1 MKLIFK
7 GLLAVVILFVVMM
20 VGAMTAEPAAASD
33 GNWVDNEGWRRFFTY
48 PQTIQLSISDDEWRM
63 LFRVWLPYV
72 PPDPSFGD
80 PDRIRYNWDSTVI
93 GGGGPVYVQV
103 RRNEVAFYEPNEIF
117 EEQTNLNWAN
127 KDNDNHTDSVTPAAL
142 RSGWTGGSW
151 FSLWGKVP
159 EGSTLAITDINIYA
173 YDNTAMVFENNF
185 ENGDTDEIDDG
196 TGTEDDPFIVENK
209 YIYTVT
215 PHDDNGIEVSH
226 VDNSWWIIR
235 NCHIVNADYG
245 IYIENASNGVIQSNI
260 LENCNVGIYL
270 KDCDNITI
278 FGNRLENSVSEGIH
292 LVGCGDVTVY
302 YNYFE
307 NSGTRHAYDNE
318 TNNWD
323 AGGHGNY
330 WDDWQP
336 PTYPEI
342 GDTGIIS
349 LPRPIYGGFGVD
361 SYPLVIAAGA
371 YGTVV
376 SISPGVQSGV
386 VGDTVSFTVSVQN
399 LGWNLVVYDLSTS
412 DVEGWTVSL
421 QSTIT
426 VGPYDTESAAMNVVV
441 SSATAVGGSNTVTVT
456 ATSQSE
462 NYVTDSSTCIVI
474 VTITPDVGISSWAA
488 NLAIGLGI
496 SEDSAG
502 IMMSAM
508 LMMAFLIPMG
518 YIGFPMEGMIAFIV
532 VLVGLTTALGWMPVW
547 IAIMVGIG
555 FALILAR
562 QLSNW

>member
-1 MKLIFK
+1 MIVK
-7 GLLAVVILFVVMM
+7 GLLAVAFLFTVMII
-20 VGAMTAEPAAASD
+20 GAMTASPVAASD
-33 GNWVDNEGWRRFFTY
+33 GNWVDNEGWRRILTW
-48 PQTIQLSISDDEWRM
+48 PGTLQTNESEYTQLLSA
-63 LFRVWLPYV
+63 WLPYI
-72 PPDPSFGD
+72 PPFLGD
-80 PDRIRYNWDSTVI
+80 DDRITFNFDITVL
-93 GGGGPVYVQV
+93 GGAGTVYVAV
-103 RRNEVAFYEPNEIF
+103 YRNGVPTGMVAETSN
-117 EEQTNLNWAN
+117 QNWWN
-127 KDNDNHTDSVTPAAL
+127 IDNDNHNDMVSVPYRA
-142 RSGWTGGSW
+142 GWTGGSSI
-151 FSLWGKVP
+151 SLWGKATAGV
-159 EGSTLAITDINIYA
+159 TCAITDFNVYA

-235 NCHIVNADYG
+235 NCRIVNADYG
-245 IYIENASNGVIQSNI
+245 IYVENASNGIIQSNV

-399 LGWNLVVYDLSTS
+399 LGWNTVTYDLSTS
-412 DVEGWTVSL
+412 DVEGWTISL
-421 QSTIT
+421 QSTVT
-426 VGPYDTESAAMNVVV
+426 VGAYDTEAAAMNVVV
-441 SSATAVGGSNTVTVT
+441 SSATAVGGSNTITVT
-456 ATSQSE
+456 ATSQTE

-508 LMMAFLIPMG
+508 LMMAFLLPMG
-518 YIGFPMEGMIAFIV
+518 YIGFPMEGMIAFII

-562 QLSNW
+562 QLSDW

>member
-1 MKLIFK
+1 MRLIFK
-7 GLLAVVILFVVMM
+7 GLLAVVVLFAVVMF
-20 VGAMTAEPAAASD
+20 GAMTVDLAAA
-33 GNWVDNEGWRRFFTY
+33 GGVDNEGWMIWPEIIGSDSPTY
-48 PQTIQLSISDDEWRM
+48 EKAFIVRITH
-63 LFRVWLPYV
+63 LPEF
-72 PPDPSFGD
+72 DPYGFED
-80 PDRIRYNWDSTVI
+80 PDRIAFTYETRIS
-93 GGGGPVYVQV
+93 GGPGPVYHKVY
-103 RRNEVAFYEPNEIF
+103 RNGVWLGTSEGEQHNSAWPAYDPHADTVPADQEEGWKTYNTEVVTF
-117 EEQTNLNWAN
+117 EVWLKA
-127 KDNDNHTDSVTPAAL
+127 PA
-142 RSGWTGGSW
+142 
-151 FSLWGKVP
+151 
-159 EGSTLAITDINIYA
+159 GSTIEMRNVAIYM
-173 YDNTAMVFENNF
+173 YDNIAMVFDNDF
-185 ENGDTDEIDDG
+185 TDGDTDEIDSG
-196 TGTEDDPFIVENK
+196 TGTEEDPFIVENK
-209 YIYTVT
+209 YIYDTG
-215 PHDDNGIEVSH
+215 PHSDNGIEVLNA
-226 VDNSWWIIR
+226 DGSWWIIR
-235 NCHIVNADYG
+235 NCRFANADYG
-245 IYIENASNGVIQSNI
+245 IYIENASNGVIQSNVF
-260 LENCNVGIYL
+260 ENCNVGIYL
-270 KDCDNITI
+270 ENCDNITI

-361 SYPLVIAAGA
+361 AYPLVIAAGA
-371 YGTVV
+371 YRTVV

-386 VGDTVSFTVSVQN
+386 VGDTVSFVVSVQN
-399 LGWNLVVYDLSTS
+399 LGWNIITYDLSTS
-412 DVEGWTVSL
+412 DVEGWTISL
-421 QSTIT
+421 QSTVT
-426 VGPYDTESAAMNVVV
+426 VGAYDTESASMDVVV

-462 NYVTDSSTCIVI
+462 NFVTDFSTCIVI
-474 VTITPDVGISSWAA
+474 VTITPDVGIASWAA
-488 NLAIGLGI
+488 SLAVGLGI

-508 LMMAFLIPMG
+508 LLMAFLIPMG
-518 YIGFPMEGMIAFIV
+518 YIGFPMEGMIAFII